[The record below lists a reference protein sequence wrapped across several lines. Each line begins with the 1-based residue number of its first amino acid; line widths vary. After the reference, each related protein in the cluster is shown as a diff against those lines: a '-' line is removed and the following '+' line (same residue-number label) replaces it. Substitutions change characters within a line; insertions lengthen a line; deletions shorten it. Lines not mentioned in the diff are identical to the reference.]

1 MSFDLYF
8 LLGKREFCLLNGA
21 FANSSNGLFDD
32 RKNLFEL
39 KWLFDDGE
47 NIQSFQMGF
56 DLLPGQGGKD
66 DDFGIGLERFDF
78 PDCMKAVLVIDLEI
92 GEDEAVQS
100 IFRLLYGFEAGGHGV
115 HFVTFP
121 GKDFLK
127 RPANQIVIICHQNFV
142 HIIINTNTIAVQNYY
157 ADNLKSF
164 NP

>member
-1 MSFDLYF
+1 
-8 LLGKREFCLLNGA
+8 
-21 FANSSNGLFDD
+21 
-32 RKNLFEL
+32 
-39 KWLFDDGE
+39 
-47 NIQSFQMGF
+47 MGF

-127 RPANQIVIICHQNFV
+127 RPANQLVIICHQNFV
-142 HIIINTNTIAVQNYY
+142 HIIIKSFYIFC
-157 ADNLKSF
+157 LKSNIYAKILF
-164 NP
+164 LTRAWLTGRNQTNYKDMLLKAEISVLDKWGI